1 MKNQVQLFS
10 LLLII
15 GIVVA
20 VAVVAVTSFRDEPSA
35 FTDNEDIGD
44 RFGSGNISKHEVDE
58 KVSLTCMVKDYEYA
72 EGVQTVIVENNSP
85 YFVKTDLMK
94 NGEPVGYLNKI
105 DGVYEMDIEKPQVAY
120 TFTDTYVEDYT
131 LQARID
137 VKEAID
143 EKQLAVLMR
152 YLYAQASESFLYE
165 LYEVNIYQGDRYLF
179 DSYFDFTRGTIKFNS
194 VEASFTME
202 DIVIEN

>member
-1 MKNQVQLFS
+1 
-10 LLLII
+10 
-15 GIVVA
+15 
-20 VAVVAVTSFRDEPSA
+20 
-35 FTDNEDIGD
+35 
-44 RFGSGNISKHEVDE
+44 
-58 KVSLTCMVKDYEYA
+58 MVKDYEYA

-85 YFVKTDLMK
+85 YFVKTDLIK
-94 NGEPVGYLNKI
+94 NGEPVGYLNLPSHSKTENLIYDENLSSCENKI
-105 DGVYEMDIEKPQVAY
+105 YGVYEMDIEKPQVAY

-131 LQARID
+131 LQARMD

-179 DSYFDFTRGTIKFNS
+179 DSCFDFTRGTIKFNS
-194 VEASFTME
+194 VEAVSYTHLTLPT
-202 DIVIEN
+202 ILLV